1 MQWWQ
6 MIILAVVQG
15 ITEFLPISS
24 DGHLVVV
31 EHLIGMHTDMTEI
44 NVLLHA
50 GTLGS
55 ILVVYHRSILKLLTA
70 DRRVFG
76 LLAVGTIPVIL
87 VGVPLALFGKWIIEL
102 PILAGLFLPVTGLML
117 LWIAGR
123 DGEEDYS
130 QLSYKQAF
138 FIGAFQSLALLPG
151 ISRSGSTI
159 VAALIVGLKRPEA
172 ATFSFLLAIPAIAMA
187 TGWETLQLIIG
198 RETPQTSVG
207 MMVGGAMVAFVVGIA
222 ALLLLLRL
230 LNRGKLHYFAFW
242 CIPFGIAVFV
252 WQCAAL
258 LK

>member
-1 MQWWQ
+1 MHWWQ
-6 MIILAVVQG
+6 MITLAVVQG

-31 EHLIGMHTDMTEI
+31 EHLIGMRADMTEV

-55 ILVVYHRSILKLLTA
+55 ILVVYRRSIVKLLSA
-70 DRRVFG
+70 DRRVLG
-76 LLAVGTIPVIL
+76 LLAVGTVPVIL
-87 VGVPLALFGKWIIEL
+87 VGVPLALFGKWIIEMPL
-102 PILAGLFLPVTGLML
+102 LAGLFLPVTGLML

-130 QLSYKQAF
+130 QLT
-138 FIGAFQSLALLPG
+138 IGAFQSLALLPG
-151 ISRSGSTI
+151 VSRSGSTI
-159 VAALIVGLKRPEA
+159 VAGLLVGLKRPEA

-187 TGWETLQLIIG
+187 TGWETLQLILG
-198 RETPQTSVG
+198 RESPQTSIG
-207 MMVGGAMVAFVVGIA
+207 MMVGGAAVAFVVGIA

-230 LNRGKLHYFAFW
+230 LNRGKLHYFAYW
-242 CIPFGIAVFV
+242 CIPFGVAVFV
-252 WQCAAL
+252 WQCVAL

>member
-1 MQWWQ
+1 MDWWQ
-6 MIILAVVQG
+6 MLILAVVQG

-31 EHLIGMHTDMTEI
+31 EHLIGMRTDMTEV

-55 ILVVYHRSILKLLTA
+55 ILVVYSRSIAKLLSA
-70 DRRVFG
+70 DRRVLG
-76 LLAVGTIPVIL
+76 LLAVGTVPVIL
-87 VGVPLALFGKWIIEL
+87 VGLPLALFGKWIIEL

-123 DGEEDYS
+123 DGKENYTQMTYWDA
-130 QLSYKQAF
+130 L

-159 VAALIVGLKRPEA
+159 VAGLLVGLKRPEA

-187 TGWETLQLIIG
+187 TGWETLQLVIG
-198 RETPQTSVG
+198 RETSQTPIAMLVVG
-207 MMVGGAMVAFVVGIA
+207 AVVSFVVGVA
-222 ALLLLLRL
+222 ALTLLLRI
-230 LNRGKLHYFAFW
+230 LNRGKLHYFAYW
-242 CIPFGIAVFV
+242 CIPLGIAVVV
-252 WQCAAL
+252 WQIL
-258 LK
+258 ELTR